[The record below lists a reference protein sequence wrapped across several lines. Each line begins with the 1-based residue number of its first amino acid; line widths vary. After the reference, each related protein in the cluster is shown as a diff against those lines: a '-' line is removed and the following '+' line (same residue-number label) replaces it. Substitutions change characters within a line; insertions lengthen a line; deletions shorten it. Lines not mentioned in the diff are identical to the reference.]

1 MKQFLSCRVK
11 RLYLNAK
18 NKLLGKKHR
27 FPLLAWLGFSSK
39 TTQGLRHGIRG
50 GEFRKS
56 KGCPSCQSKF
66 KSYFGCLR
74 GECWPETETML
85 RVFFKIIIIPVSV
98 NSQLSPVGRGMK
110 ASSIAYPSCFIIQN
124 LKLYVKGNGCL
135 LLHSISPDGLICN
148 SRGLNNGCKTLSCIL
163 AA

>member
-18 NKLLGKKHR
+18 NKLLGKKPR

-74 GECWPETETML
+74 GECCPETETML
-85 RVFFKIIIIPVSV
+85 RLSDPWCGNSSCGFFASWKVPCIAFITCGSWDESELNSV
-98 NSQLSPVGRGMK
+98 PFLFHHSELEALCKGKWMPPSP
-110 ASSIAYPSCFIIQN
+110 
-124 LKLYVKGNGCL
+124 
-135 LLHSISPDGLICN
+135 LHFS
-148 SRGLNNGCKTLSCIL
+148 
-163 AA
+163 

>member
-85 RVFFKIIIIPVSV
+85 RYHLWVV
-98 NSQLSPVGRGMK
+98 
-110 ASSIAYPSCFIIQN
+110 A
-124 LKLYVKGNGCL
+124 
-135 LLHSISPDGLICN
+135 
-148 SRGLNNGCKTLSCIL
+148 
-163 AA
+163 